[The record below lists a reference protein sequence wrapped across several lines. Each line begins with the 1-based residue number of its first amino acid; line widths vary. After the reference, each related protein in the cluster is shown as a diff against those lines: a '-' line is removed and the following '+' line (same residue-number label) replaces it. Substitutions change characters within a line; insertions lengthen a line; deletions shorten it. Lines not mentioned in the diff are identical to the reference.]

1 MKAFFVT
8 VFFLSTFVSPCSWA
22 FTPDLIRGC
31 TAIAEERKSTLG
43 EDAVH
48 AAYCLGVLDGIMTAT
63 FQRQKPVP
71 LPYPCFDKQS
81 IMPSEVARQVLSVL
95 RAKPELIELARRSAG
110 DRGAMVTYLALAVSY
125 QCSSSTNGPKK

>member
-1 MKAFFVT
+1 MQQAVRETLQTCCRLHVGGLQNGILNSLGYPLQGEEMMKAFFVT

-71 LPYPCFDKQS
+71 LPYP
-81 IMPSEVARQVLSVL
+81 
-95 RAKPELIELARRSAG
+95 
-110 DRGAMVTYLALAVSY
+110 
-125 QCSSSTNGPKK
+125 